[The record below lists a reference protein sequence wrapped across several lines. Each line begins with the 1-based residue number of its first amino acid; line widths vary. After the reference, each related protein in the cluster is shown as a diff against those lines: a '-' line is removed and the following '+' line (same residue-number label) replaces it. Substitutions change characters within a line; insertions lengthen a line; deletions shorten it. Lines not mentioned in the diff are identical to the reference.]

1 MNITKQQR
9 NFYLF
14 CGALAVAYYIAHTIE
29 TYALQA
35 SYYRQQ
41 AIRANQQRDKA
52 VAQAKAQAQKDAAAR
67 AAAAAK
73 AAASGTAGG
82 PAIVSHPPAVVL
94 TTLSNLSGTWRGQG
108 VLAGRGVCTLKLEL
122 REAQAPSTY
131 SGYSTLSCGNASAR
145 GRANP
150 ASRMNPAASILTGTP
165 QSGSIRFHVDK
176 TIGADANGCTA
187 TAFTAT
193 PFGTNQIAV
202 QWQEGSCQGGQ
213 ILLGKSGK

>member
-1 MNITKQQR
+1 MTITKQQR

-14 CGALAVAYYIAHTIE
+14 CGALAVTYYIAHTIE

-52 VAQAKAQAQKDAAAR
+52 VAQAKAQKGAAAR
-67 AAAAAK
+67 AAASAK

-108 VLAGRGVCTLKLEL
+108 VLSGRGVCTLKLEL
-122 REAQAPSTY
+122 REGQAPSSY
-131 SGYSTLSCGNASAR
+131 SGYSTLSCVNASAR

-150 ASRMNPAASILTGTP
+150 ASRMNPAASILTGVP

-187 TAFTAT
+187 TSFTAT

>member
-9 NFYLF
+9 NFYLL
-14 CGALAVAYYIAHTIE
+14 CGGLVVAYYIAHTIE

-52 VAQAKAQAQKDAAAR
+52 IAQAQAQKDAATR

-108 VLAGRGVCTLKLEL
+108 VLAGRGVCTLKLEM
-122 REAQAPSTY
+122 REAQAPSSY
-131 SGYSTLSCGNASAR
+131 SGYSTLSCVNASAR
-145 GRANP
+145 GRVNP
-150 ASRMNPAASILTGTP
+150 ASRIPPVAAILTGTP
-165 QSGSIRFHVDK
+165 QNGSIRFHVDK

-187 TAFTAT
+187 TSFIAT

-213 ILLGKSGK
+213 ILLGKSGR